1 MPGQM
6 PGAPGMVIGA
16 LPGATP
22 AGGAGMD
29 DSLGQVQAALQSS
42 GSQAAPAFSG
52 SDQSNVTVEQLR
64 AYLSQ
69 YGPQATATVDR
80 RREPQPAHGRVG
92 PDLIRP

>member
-1 MPGQM
+1 MSGQM

-29 DSLGQVQAALQSS
+29 ERLGQIRGALQSS
-42 GSQAAPAFSG
+42 GSQAAATFSG

-64 AYLSQ
+64 AYLRQ
-69 YGPQATATVDR
+69 YGLQATATVDR
-80 RREPQPAHGRVG
+80 RGEPQSAHGRMG